1 MAALSEAVE
10 TGTPACPRPLASALP
25 PVLPPALPPGIV
37 GAPSR
42 DSRPPQH
49 PKLEDGRQLTIR
61 VALSFALLIGIMLGL
76 GGWISRR
83 AVSADLQLK
92 GALSKQTA
100 KLRLT
105 HEALLLSSAN
115 NRMVMQILAQKSAT
129 PESLARISRNSQ
141 LILAVMSEL
150 EEQYDSDKEK
160 QLVLAVR
167 QKRLPY
173 VSSYQRALKALL
185 GDKDESKARG
195 IMFEQAIPAL
205 FDYRAAWS
213 ELASFELQQVSALA
227 EQRTQ
232 YDRATRRIGL
242 TLLALAVLLAAMIA
256 TFTTNAMA
264 RDLRLRVR
272 MHRKLT
278 ILNANL
284 EQRVARRTEELGRAE
299 RQLRESLTQT
309 QEYAA
314 EIEAVNDLAKLLQSC
329 LTLDEAHQQASHVLE
344 KFFPAGAV
352 LLLNASRNL
361 LEVVLSWGAA
371 CSLQGPFPPESCWG
385 LRKGQAHLMGRHCP
399 NPLCSHLDETAVGC
413 HLCIPMVAQ
422 GTALGVLTI
431 DDSCLCGGN
440 PDAYRCERKLKLAHT
455 LAEQISLAF
464 ANLKLRETLKY
475 QSVRDP
481 LTGLFNRRHMEEM
494 LELELRRAVRT
505 GTPVALLMIDIDQF
519 KEFNDTFGHEAGD
532 LVLREFGQLLKLQ
545 IRGGDVACRYGGEE
559 FLLIMAET
567 DVQSARQRAEG
578 LREQIAAMQIRFRG
592 ESLRQITVS
601 IGVAAFPAHGS
612 SAAQMISVADA
623 ALYRAKHHGRDRVVV
638 AE

>member
-1 MAALSEAVE
+1 MAVLSEAVE
-10 TGTPACPRPLASALP
+10 AGTQACAQPLASALP
-25 PVLPPALPPGIV
+25 PALPPEVAGP
-37 GAPSR
+37 PSSDNR
-42 DSRPPQH
+42 QPQH

-61 VALSFALLIGIMLGL
+61 LASSFGLLIGIMLGL
-76 GGWISRR
+76 GWWASYRSI
-83 AVSADLQLK
+83 SADRQLK

-115 NRMVMQILAQKSAT
+115 NRIVMQLLAGKSST
-129 PESLARISRNSQ
+129 PELLADRSRNSQ
-141 LILAVMSEL
+141 LVSAIIFEL
-150 EEQYDSDKEK
+150 EEQCDSDKEK
-160 QLVLAVR
+160 QLVLAVK

-173 VSSYQRALKALL
+173 LNSYQRALKVLL
-185 GDKDESKARG
+185 DDKDESKARV

-205 FDYRAAWS
+205 FAYRAVWS
-213 ELASFELQQVSALA
+213 ELASFELQSVAALA

-232 YDRATRRIGL
+232 YDRATRRIGM
-242 TLLALAVLLAAMIA
+242 TLQALAALLAAMIA
-256 TFTTNAMA
+256 TFTTKAMA
-264 RDLRLRVR
+264 RDLKLRVR

-278 ILNANL
+278 TLNDKL
-284 EQRVARRTEELGRAE
+284 EQSVARRTEELGRVG
-299 RQLRESLTQT
+299 RQLRESLAQT

-314 EIEAVNDLAKLLQSC
+314 EIEAVNELAKLLQSC
-329 LTLDEAHQQASHVLE
+329 LTLNEAHQQASHVLE

-385 LRKGQAHLMGRHCP
+385 LRKGQAHLTGPHCR
-399 NPLCSHLDETAVGC
+399 NPVCSHLDETAVGC
-413 HLCIPMVAQ
+413 HLCVPMVAQ

-431 DDSCLCGGN
+431 DDASFCDGH
-440 PDAYRCERKLKLAHT
+440 PESYRCERKLKLAHT
-455 LAEQISLAF
+455 LTEQISLAF

-494 LELELRRAVRT
+494 LDLELCRAART
-505 GTPVALLMIDIDQF
+505 RTPVALLMIDIDHF
-519 KEFNDTFGHEAGD
+519 KRFNDTFSHEAGD
-532 LVLREFGQLLKLQ
+532 LVLREFGQLLRLQ

-567 DVQSARQRAEG
+567 DVQSARQRAEA
-578 LREQIAAMQIRFRG
+578 LRERIAALQVRYRG
-592 ESLRQITVS
+592 ESLRRITVS

-612 SAAQMISVADA
+612 SAGQMISVADG
-623 ALYRAKHHGRDRVVV
+623 ALYRAKREGRDRVVV

>member
-1 MAALSEAVE
+1 
-10 TGTPACPRPLASALP
+10 
-25 PVLPPALPPGIV
+25 
-37 GAPSR
+37 
-42 DSRPPQH
+42 
-49 PKLEDGRQLTIR
+49 
-61 VALSFALLIGIMLGL
+61 
-76 GGWISRR
+76 
-83 AVSADLQLK
+83 
-92 GALSKQTA
+92 
-100 KLRLT
+100 
-105 HEALLLSSAN
+105 
-115 NRMVMQILAQKSAT
+115 MQILAEKSAT
-129 PESLARISRNSQ
+129 PELLAHRSRNSQ
-141 LILAVMSEL
+141 LILAIVSEL
-150 EEQYDSDKEK
+150 EEQCDSNKER

-167 QKRLPY
+167 QKRLAY
-173 VSSYQRALKALL
+173 VDSYQRSLKVLL
-185 GDKDESKARG
+185 DDKDESKARV
-195 IMFEQAIPAL
+195 IMFSQAVPAL
-205 FDYRAAWS
+205 FAYRAVWS
-213 ELASFELQQVSALA
+213 ELASFELQSVEALA
-227 EQRTQ
+227 EQRTR
-232 YDRATRRIGL
+232 YDRATRHIGM
-242 TLLALAVLLAAMIA
+242 TLLVLAALLAAMIA
-256 TFTTNAMA
+256 TFTTKAMA
-264 RDLRLRVR
+264 RELRLRVR

-278 ILNANL
+278 TLNADL
-284 EQRVARRTEELGRAE
+284 EQRVARRTEELGRVE
-299 RQLRESLTQT
+299 RQLRESLAQT

-371 CSLQGPFPPESCWG
+371 CSLQGPFSPESCWG
-385 LRKGQAHLMGRHCP
+385 LRKGQAHLMGPHCP

-422 GTALGVLTI
+422 GEALGVLTI
-431 DDSCLCGGN
+431 DDSSLCGGN
-440 PDAYRCERKLKLAHT
+440 PDSYRCQRKLKLAHT

-519 KEFNDTFGHEAGD
+519 KEFNDTFSHEAGD
-532 LVLREFGQLLKLQ
+532 LVLREFGLLLRLQ
-545 IRGGDVACRYGGEE
+545 VRGGDVACRYGGEE

-567 DVQSARQRAEG
+567 DVQSARQRAEA
-578 LREQIAAMQIRFRG
+578 LRERIAALQVRYRG
-592 ESLRQITVS
+592 ENLRQITVS

-612 SAAQMISVADA
+612 SAAQMISAADA